1 VNAEKVEV
9 EPNRDA
15 PYMPASI
22 IVPVKGWKPR
32 PVAELDAEQLAWAS
46 TRCILDAQ
54 TTTGKAL
61 RARRPARR
69 RSYRERAQQ
78 QMALGFLA
86 AKLAEYLEGRSK
98 RRGETVYG
106 YDLSVK
112 DVRRAW
118 QDAIA
123 AMQATSE

>member
-1 VNAEKVEV
+1 
-9 EPNRDA
+9 
-15 PYMPASI
+15 MPASI
-22 IVPVKGWKPR
+22 IVPVKGWRPS
-32 PVAELDAEQLAWAS
+32 PVAGLNAEQLAWAS

-61 RARRPARR
+61 RARRSSRR

-78 QMALGFLA
+78 QMALGFLT
-86 AKLAEYLEGRSK
+86 AKLAEYLAGRSK
-98 RRGETVYG
+98 RRGVTVLG
-106 YDLSVK
+106 SDLSVK

-123 AMQATSE
+123 AMQSTSG